1 MLIIKLIY
9 ISIKYIKTS
18 IFMKKKDKESTFL
31 ENYLTDFS
39 NLIKPNQNIIN
50 KLIKVRNIFLKTSK
64 KNGKIL
70 IFGNG
75 GSSAIASHVSVD
87 LTKNAKIRTV
97 NFNEADLITCFSN
110 DYGYEK
116 WVEKAVEF
124 YADKN
129 DTLVLISSS
138 GKSKN
143 MINACKAAK
152 KRKINAIS
160 FTGHSYNNPLSKM
173 SDLSLWVESKAYNF
187 IENTHQIWL
196 LTVCDSI
203 IGKREYPAKKN

>member
-1 MLIIKLIY
+1 
-9 ISIKYIKTS
+9 
-18 IFMKKKDKESTFL
+18 MKKNINFIK
-31 ENYLTDFS
+31 NYLIDFS
-39 NLIKPNQNIIN
+39 NLIRPSEDIVR
-50 KLIKVRNIFLKTSK
+50 KLIEVRNIFLNTSK
-64 KNGKIL
+64 KKGKIL

-75 GSSAIASHVSVD
+75 GSAAIASHVSVD

-97 NFNEADLITCFSN
+97 NFNESDLITCFSN
-110 DYGYEK
+110 DYGYER
-116 WVEKAVEF
+116 WIEKAVDF

-152 KRKINAIS
+152 KKKIKVIS
-160 FTGHSYNNPLSKM
+160 FTGHSKNNPLSKITK
-173 SDLSLWVESKAYNF
+173 LSLWIDSKAYNF

-196 LTVCDSI
+196 LTICDLI
-203 IGKREYPAKKN
+203 IGKREYPAKKKN

>member
-1 MLIIKLIY
+1 
-9 ISIKYIKTS
+9 
-18 IFMKKKDKESTFL
+18 MKKKQNDINFL
-31 ENYLTDFS
+31 QNYLTDFS
-39 NLIKPNQNIIN
+39 NLVKPNKDIIN
-50 KLIKVRNIFLKTSK
+50 SLIKVRDTLLFVSK
-64 KNGKIL
+64 KKGKVL

-87 LTKNAKIRTV
+87 LTKNARIRTV

-116 WVEKAVEF
+116 WVEKSVDF

-129 DTLVLISSS
+129 DLLILISSS

-152 KRKINAIS
+152 RKKIKVIS
-160 FTGHSYNNPLSKM
+160 FTGHAKNNPLSKI
-173 SDLSLWVESKAYNF
+173 SDLSLWINSKAYNF
-187 IENTHQIWL
+187 VENTHQIWL
-196 LTVCDSI
+196 LTVCDLL
-203 IGKREYPAKKN
+203 IGKKEYPAKQKY

>member
-1 MLIIKLIY
+1 
-9 ISIKYIKTS
+9 
-18 IFMKKKDKESTFL
+18 MKKKDKESTFL

-87 LTKNAKIRTV
+87 LTKNAKIRAV

-143 MINACKAAK
+143 MINACKISK

>member
-1 MLIIKLIY
+1 M
-9 ISIKYIKTS
+9 SD
-18 IFMKKKDKESTFL
+18 KDFVS
-31 ENYLTDFS
+31 NYLDDFS
-39 NLIKPNQNIIN
+39 SL
-50 KLIKVRNIFLKTSK
+50 LKSNEDLVNRLVEVKEILLDVK
-64 KNGKIL
+64 KNKSKVM

-75 GSSAIASHVSVD
+75 GSAAIASHVSVD
-87 LTKNAKIRTV
+87 LTKNAGIRCS
-97 NFNEADLITCFSN
+97 NYNEADLITCFSN

-143 MINACKAAK
+143 MINACEAAK
-152 KRKINAIS
+152 KRKINTIS
-160 FTGHSYNNPLSKM
+160 FTGHSYNNPLSKI
-173 SDLSLWVESKAYNF
+173 SDLSLWVGSKAYNF

-203 IGKREYPAKKN
+203 IGKREYSAKKN

>member
-1 MLIIKLIY
+1 MDREFIQ
-9 ISIKYIKTS
+9 KYL
-18 IFMKKKDKESTFL
+18 KDFA
-31 ENYLTDFS
+31 
-39 NLIKPNQNIIN
+39 NLISLSSEITADLVCVKDV
-50 KLIKVRNIFLKTSK
+50 LVTASD
-64 KNGKIL
+64 NGKKVI
-70 IFGNG
+70 IVGNG
-75 GSSAIASHVSVD
+75 GSSAMASHVSVD
-87 LTKNAKIRTV
+87 LTKNAGIRCI
-97 NFNEADLITCFSN
+97 NFNETDLITCFAN

-143 MINACKAAK
+143 MINACKIAK

-160 FTGHSYNNPLSKM
+160 FTGHSYNNPLSKI
-173 SDLSLWVESKAYNF
+173 SDLSLWVGSKAYNF

-203 IGKREYPAKKN
+203 IGKREYPAKRKN

>member
-1 MLIIKLIY
+1 MIIKLIY

-18 IFMKKKDKESTFL
+18 IFMKKKDKESAFL

-50 KLIKVRNIFLKTSK
+50 KLIKVKNIFLKTSK

-143 MINACKAAK
+143 MINACKTAK
-152 KRKINAIS
+152 KRKINVIS
-160 FTGHSYNNPLSKM
+160 FTGHSYNNPLSKI

>member
-1 MLIIKLIY
+1 MQ
-9 ISIKYIKTS
+9 
-18 IFMKKKDKESTFL
+18 KKNKESIFL

-39 NLIKPNQNIIN
+39 NLIKPNQNVIN

-64 KNGKIL
+64 KSGKIL

-143 MINACKAAK
+143 MINACKIAK
-152 KRKINAIS
+152 KIKINAIS